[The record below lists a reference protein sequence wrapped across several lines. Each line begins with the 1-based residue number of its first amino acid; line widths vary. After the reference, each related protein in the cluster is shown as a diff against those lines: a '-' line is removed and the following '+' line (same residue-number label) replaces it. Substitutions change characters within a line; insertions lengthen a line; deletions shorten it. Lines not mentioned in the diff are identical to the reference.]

1 MPDRQHHHRHRR
13 PHRRP
18 HRHRRPRPGRR
29 AVAIVGLLSVIGPVS
44 LPSLADPVGSTSA
57 TLVPVPAT
65 VTGMR
70 SALQVAIAL
79 RELSEELRP
88 VSYRLPVDG
97 HVVRPFEAPDPY
109 GPGHRGVDLDAQPGT
124 TVRAAERG
132 RVRHA
137 GPVGGVVWVS
147 IDHADGVRTS
157 YGPLTAVRVTAGE
170 DVARGDVLG
179 LVAVGGHDE
188 GDRHRGLHLGARR
201 DGAYLDPMRLPG
213 IAAPSPT
220 LVGEGG
226 WWGAGHAVTPYEA
239 WGGGRAGGVLTTP
252 SPRASAP
259 GYAVPP
265 NANHLVLVAGL
276 SSTSGVELLD
286 PSHLGIDER
295 SATRFS
301 YAAPGTPYGVED
313 TWQGVE
319 IAAVRLAEQLRAQAR
334 RQPGRAVDLLGHS
347 LGGVV
352 IAHYLLH
359 LHDPWDV
366 TLPPIGHVVTIAS
379 PLDGSDLARAGNA
392 LVAAPG
398 LGRVVRG
405 AWEVAGSVPGI
416 VGDTARSVTPDAP
429 ALQDLA
435 TGSPV
440 LRDLAAAWSDAR
452 HAPGAG
458 PFATGTRVLNV
469 VASLDALVGADRSA
483 FDGTERRVL
492 PGTHQGVLA
501 TEAVRE
507 VVWRFLAD
515 REVVHSPGLL
525 ATHVGGWYGTG
536 LTTLALL
543 AGDVDAVHDLPASPF
558 PWIEAQRGW

>member
-1 MPDRQHHHRHRR
+1 MPHHRPHDHRDRR
-13 PHRRP
+13 P
-18 HRHRRPRPGRR
+18 GQR
-29 AVAIVGLLSVIGPVS
+29 AVMLARILSVIGPVS
-44 LPSLADPVGSTSA
+44 LLLLAHQVGPTPA
-57 TLVPVPAT
+57 TLVPVSAT

-79 RELSEELRP
+79 RELAEELRP

-97 HVVRPFEAPDPY
+97 SIVRPFEAPDPY
-109 GPGHRGVDLDAQPGT
+109 GPGHRGVDLDARPGT

-137 GPVGGVVWVS
+137 GPVAGVVWVS
-147 IDHADGVRTS
+147 IDHDDGVRTS
-157 YGPLTAVRVTAGE
+157 YGPLSAVRVTAGE

-179 LVAVGGHDE
+179 LVAAGGHGDE
-188 GDRHRGLHLGARR
+188 DRDRGLHLGARR

-213 IAAPSPT
+213 IAVLSPT

-226 WWGAGHAVTPYEA
+226 WWGAGHAVTPYDA

-252 SPRASAP
+252 SPRATAP

-265 NANHLVLVAGL
+265 NANHLLVVAGL

-286 PSHLGIDER
+286 PSHLGIGEG

-301 YAAPGTPYGVED
+301 YAGPGAPYGVED

-334 RQPGRAVDLLGHS
+334 RQPGRAVDLVGHS

-359 LHDPWDV
+359 LHDPWDI

-392 LVAAPG
+392 LVDAPG

-405 AWEVAGSVPGI
+405 AWEMAGSAPGI
-416 VGDTARSVTPDAP
+416 VGDTASSVTPDAQ

-440 LRDLAAAWSDAR
+440 LRELAAAWADAR
-452 HAPGAG
+452 HASGAG

-469 VASLDALVGADRSA
+469 VASLDALVGADRA
-483 FDGTERRVL
+483 ALDGTERRVL
-492 PGTHQGVLA
+492 PGTHEGVLA

-507 VVWRFLAD
+507 VVWRFLAG

-536 LTTLALL
+536 LTTLAVL
-543 AGDVDAVHDLPASPF
+543 AGDIDASRDLPSSLF
-558 PWIEAQRGW
+558 PPIGAPGGW